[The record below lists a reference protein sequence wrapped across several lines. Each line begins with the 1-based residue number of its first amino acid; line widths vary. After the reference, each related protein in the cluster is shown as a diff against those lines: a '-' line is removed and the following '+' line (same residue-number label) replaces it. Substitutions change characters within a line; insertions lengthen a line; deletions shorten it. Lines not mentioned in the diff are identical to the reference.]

1 MRHLQKHQAFEAEVQ
16 AREEIITSVVKV
28 TVSPSAPTLPH
39 SEDSRMAKG
48 KDLRQGEPVMEKKQE
63 EE

>member
-16 AREEIITSVVKV
+16 AHEEIITSVVKV
-28 TVSPSAPTLPH
+28 TARPSAPTRPH
-39 SEDSRMAKG
+39 SEDSKMAKRKG
-48 KDLRQGEPVMEKKQE
+48 LRQGEPVMEKKWE